1 MSGTGIKLLIGA
13 KALLLLGL
21 GGYFGRDY
29 IKEQYQKRFGAP
41 VPVATEAAVAK
52 SSPDGVPELP
62 KGEILPPE
70 AAEIRTQLEFLRK
83 DAETRVA
90 SLAQARQSYETAK
103 TEVEEKL
110 RRIEEERRLLEESLQ
125 KEKSVKEERLKET
138 IEFLSKME
146 PRKAATVL
154 EGMDRD
160 LVILLLRKMPA
171 RFVTKTLEAMTAK
184 KAVEF
189 MEYYTRIRSGREYA
203 LMKELGL
210 CKPDSDD
217 ADSRAKEVKAELPAP
232 SQATGTPAAPP
243 SSAVPSAVP
252 AVQP

>member
-21 GGYFGRDY
+21 GGYFGRDS
-29 IKEQYQKRFGAP
+29 IKEQYQKHFGGGL
-41 VPVATEAAVAK
+41 TAAAETGNAG
-52 SSPDGVPELP
+52 SSASGVPELP

-83 DAETRVA
+83 DAETCIA

-103 TEVEEKL
+103 TEVDQKL
-110 RRIEEERRLLEESLQ
+110 QRIEEERRLLEESLQ
-125 KEKSVKEERLKET
+125 KEKAVKEERLKDT

-171 RFVTKTLEAMTAK
+171 RFVTKTLEAMNSK

-210 CKPDSDD
+210 CRPDGDEGEVGGKE
-217 ADSRAKEVKAELPAP
+217 AKVETPAP
-232 SQATGTPAAPP
+232 APKTESPQSAPAPAATAIP
-243 SSAVPSAVP
+243 
-252 AVQP
+252 QP